1 MNGAVMKSL
10 LFTLLLLLIVCYAA
24 PANAQS
30 GRVDLTQLEHLA
42 PKAKTSVDVNIDERL
57 IQLTAK
63 FLSDKDLEEAKLKEL
78 VLGLKGIYV
87 RNFEFEQEGEYSPA
101 DLESVRS
108 QLRAPGW
115 SRIVNVRSKKEDNV
129 EVYVL
134 MTENKVGGLALLAA
148 EPNELTVVNII
159 GPVDLDKLS
168 ALEGQFGIPELNIES
183 AKPKKN

>member
-10 LFTLLLLLIVCYAA
+10 LFTLLLLIIVSYAES
-24 PANAQS
+24 ANAQS
-30 GRVDLTQLEHLA
+30 GRVDLTQLDRLA

-63 FLSDKDLEEAKLKEL
+63 FLSDKDSDEAKLKEL

-87 RNFEFEQEGEYSPA
+87 RNFEFEQDGEYLAA
-101 DLESVRS
+101 DLESIRN
-108 QLRAPGW
+108 QLGTPGW
-115 SRIVNVRSKKEDNV
+115 TRVVNVRSKSDGNI
-129 EVYVL
+129 EVYL
-134 MTENKVGGLALLAA
+134 MTTDSKVGGLTLLAA

-168 ALEGQFGIPELNIES
+168 ALEGQFGIPELNIET

>member
-10 LFTLLLLLIVCYAA
+10 LFTFLLLLIVCHAQ

-30 GRVDLTQLEHLA
+30 GRVDLTQLDHLA

-63 FLSDKDLEEAKLKEL
+63 FLSDKDTDEARIKEL

-87 RNFEFEQEGEYSPA
+87 RSYEFEKAGEYLPA
-101 DLESVRS
+101 DLEFVRS
-108 QLRAPGW
+108 QLGTPGW
-115 SRIVNVRSKKEDNV
+115 TRVVNVRSKTEGSI
-129 EVYVL
+129 EVYL
-134 MTENKVGGLALLAA
+134 MTTDSKVGGLTVLAA
-148 EPNELTVVNII
+148 EPDELTVVNII